1 MTHEE
6 FKKTFL
12 PFQQQLYREAYRML
26 CDSFEA
32 EDALQN
38 LYLKLWEQKDT
49 LDTLAVPLA
58 YCRTLLRNIC
68 VDRWR
73 AMKQKED
80 SQWTDVQEA
89 QQLSPPDIEAKE
101 TKEFIAH
108 FLSTLPSPHKKVMQ
122 MTMSGMSSE
131 EIEQITGFT
140 QGNIRVIISRV
151 RKKFREYYNNKG
163 V

>member
-6 FKKTFL
+6 FKKQFL
-12 PFQQQLYREAYRML
+12 PLQQQLYREAYRIL

-38 LYLKLWEQKDT
+38 LYLKLWEQKEN
-49 LDTLAVPLA
+49 LDTLANPLS

-68 VDRWR
+68 IDRWR
-73 AMKQKED
+73 AIRAKGSD
-80 SQWTDVQEA
+80 PLTDIEQI
-89 QQLSPPDIEAKE
+89 QLPSPPGIEAKE

-108 FLSTLPSPHKKVMQ
+108 FLSSLPQQHRRIMQ
-122 MTMSGMSSE
+122 MTMDGTSIE
-131 EIEQITGFT
+131 EIGKITGLT
-140 QGNIRVIISRV
+140 QGNIRVIVSRV
-151 RKKFREYYNNKG
+151 RKKFREYYNN